1 MPFGLWSLTCAEAL
15 LQKAN
20 LLTERVDAVELLE
33 GVGQQGGFLRQA
45 LIQRQWEEAAE
56 RGQHQLQLLHTGRKR
71 RAHKEKLLQKK
82 DYYSTHKQ
90 KKSVWPN

>member
-1 MPFGLWSLTCAEAL
+1 MNKVSLWSLTCAEAL

-56 RGQHQLQLLHTGRKR
+56 RGQHQLQLLHTGIKR
-71 RAHKEKLLQKK
+71 RAHEGIKKK